1 MAAGAHNWRI
11 CHVSQGIKPRVGR
24 LLQPF
29 IEPFHNTA
37 WTERLGSKSDRD
49 YNRGI
54 DCYLLLQPM
63 TQETSATATVPAP
76 ISIGALKASCS
87 ACSMHQLCLPMGLE
101 NADIDR
107 LDKIIG
113 RRRRLEKDER
123 LYAMGEPFRSLYAV
137 RFGHFKTY
145 QINAAGEQ
153 QITGFQMAGELLGMD
168 AISGDR
174 HHCDAVALEDSEVC
188 EIPFSRLEE
197 LFGEVPALLR
207 HFHRIMSQEITREQN
222 VMLLLGNM
230 RAEQRFAV
238 FLVNLSARYAARGYS
253 STSFALRM
261 SREDIGNYLGLTIES
276 VSRLLSRFKKQ
287 GWIAVDKREVTLLE
301 PARLRAIA
309 AGTEQCTPMA

>member
-1 MAAGAHNWRI
+1 MPQPLTFVPGPI
-11 CHVSQGIKPRVGR
+11 TVS
-24 LLQPF
+24 
-29 IEPFHNTA
+29 
-37 WTERLGSKSDRD
+37 
-49 YNRGI
+49 
-54 DCYLLLQPM
+54 
-63 TQETSATATVPAP
+63 
-76 ISIGALKASCS
+76 ALKASC
-87 ACSMHQLCLPMGLE
+87 AGCSMHQLCLPMGLDDE
-101 NADIDR
+101 DITR

-113 RRRRLEKDER
+113 KRRRLVRDER
-123 LYAMGEPFRSLYAV
+123 LYQMGEPFRNLYAI

-145 QINAAGEQ
+145 QVNAAGEQ

-174 HHCDAVALEDSEVC
+174 HQCDAVALEDSEVC

-197 LFGEVPALLR
+197 LFGEVPTLLR

-238 FLVNLSARYAARGYS
+238 FLINLSARYAARGYS
-253 STSFALRM
+253 PHSFQLRM

-287 GWIAVDKREVTLLE
+287 GWIAVDKREVTLLNS
-301 PARLRAIA
+301 PHLKALA
-309 AGTEQCTPMA
+309 AGTEVCSPMN

>member
-1 MAAGAHNWRI
+1 MNDLTNIA
-11 CHVSQGIKPRVGR
+11 P
-24 LLQPF
+24 LL
-29 IEPFHNTA
+29 N
-37 WTERLGSKSDRD
+37 
-49 YNRGI
+49 
-54 DCYLLLQPM
+54 
-63 TQETSATATVPAP
+63 
-76 ISIGALKASCS
+76 IGALKASCS
-87 ACSMHQLCLPMGLE
+87 SCSMHQLCLPMGLDE
-101 NADIDR
+101 GDLNR
-107 LDKIIG
+107 LDQIIG
-113 RRRRLEKDER
+113 QRRRLARDER
-123 LYAMGEPFRSLYAV
+123 LYQMGEPFRNLYAI

-188 EIPFSRLEE
+188 EIPFARLEE
-197 LFGEVPALLR
+197 LFSQVPTLLR

-238 FLVNLSARYAARGYS
+238 FLTNLSARYAARGYS
-253 STSFALRM
+253 STSFQLRM

-287 GWIAVDKREVTLLE
+287 GWLKVDKREVTLLD
-301 PARLRAIA
+301 PAILKAMA
-309 AGTEQCTPMA
+309 AGTEQCSPMA